1 MFNKYLLSMIVL
13 TGSILPVMAS
23 IPLESTQIRNYSQI
37 TDKDKY
43 MLSEQDVKNSELL
56 KNDSSNSG
64 SFTKE
69 EKSQKKYDEN
79 IIIKKNQDTVDNN
92 YISKSIYTVD
102 KEQKLKVD
110 PLYTKKTLKTNVS
123 VSSKTFKKDV
133 TASYNKPVNRKYSFL
148 GVINHK
154 ESTIDYDN
162 DIIGKRHQNK
172 ISNNYITKGIYKTDK
187 GREFKLTAKYST
199 NTARMLKEKIKNSD
213 YTVKSGEYN
222 IYGELKH
229 KVKDYAVTTKIGFS
243 LSNEK
248 VKYDAD
254 NYFSWQKHGSKNWG
268 SGAYSNEGGYGA
280 WNTKKQTVTLK
291 QDYSAP
297 SFNKKGIKH
306 ELSFGWGLDIA
317 DAKFNRDKDT
327 SLYYISEN
335 TYINDKSKISAISIK
350 RSKRFNAKM
359 AKLKRLRRA
368 NNLHKINK
376 NNAKYSESSAFWKG
390 RCIPNDPSCIVKEQF
405 LTNKTVYKAKKIN
418 VKDNALSAYVQDKM
432 TMGKLETTAG
442 LRFDRTS
449 LLKNN
454 NIAPRLSSVYK
465 YDNTTRIFGGI
476 NRYYS
481 SNILSYVL
489 NDNISANTRYARK
502 FPTRWLT
509 GVSSSLTDFKKLE
522 TPYSDELNLGMTK
535 SVGNVEFTLQG
546 VYRHGKKQFAK
557 TKDANAKDV
566 NNRYVVNNKG
576 KSKGHTLSFK
586 ANGLKPIIVS
596 EGILMS
602 WNVETS
608 HSKSTR
614 NYNSLSNKIIPEIFR
629 KKIIF
634 NGKLIN
640 TNDMPALN
648 SSRSIR
654 SSANVNFYIPKY
666 NLIFGNTIH
675 YRSSYDGYT
684 KKSFNCGSNE
694 PACGN
699 FTDPTYEYKKTK
711 FDSDINLDLHLIY
724 RPKDAKG
731 LALTL
736 DVINV
741 FNKKQDDNFS
751 IDSSNS
757 EGRTI
762 WSGIKYTW

>member
-1 MFNKYLLSMIVL
+1 
-13 TGSILPVMAS
+13 
-23 IPLESTQIRNYSQI
+23 
-37 TDKDKY
+37 
-43 MLSEQDVKNSELL
+43 
-56 KNDSSNSG
+56 
-64 SFTKE
+64 
-69 EKSQKKYDEN
+69 
-79 IIIKKNQDTVDNN
+79 
-92 YISKSIYTVD
+92 
-102 KEQKLKVD
+102 
-110 PLYTKKTLKTNVS
+110 
-123 VSSKTFKKDV
+123 
-133 TASYNKPVNRKYSFL
+133 
-148 GVINHK
+148 
-154 ESTIDYDN
+154 
-162 DIIGKRHQNK
+162 
-172 ISNNYITKGIYKTDK
+172 
-187 GREFKLTAKYST
+187 
-199 NTARMLKEKIKNSD
+199 
-213 YTVKSGEYN
+213 
-222 IYGELKH
+222 
-229 KVKDYAVTTKIGFS
+229 
-243 LSNEK
+243 
-248 VKYDAD
+248 
-254 NYFSWQKHGSKNWG
+254 
-268 SGAYSNEGGYGA
+268 
-280 WNTKKQTVTLK
+280 
-291 QDYSAP
+291 
-297 SFNKKGIKH
+297 
-306 ELSFGWGLDIA
+306 
-317 DAKFNRDKDT
+317 
-327 SLYYISEN
+327 
-335 TYINDKSKISAISIK
+335 
-350 RSKRFNAKM
+350 M
-359 AKLKRLRRA
+359 AKLKRLRRST
-368 NNLHKINK
+368 NLYKIDK
-376 NNAKYSESSAFWKG
+376 NNAKYSKYSAFWKG
-390 RCIPNDPSCIVKEQF
+390 ICVVPNDPACIEKEQF

-418 VKDNALSAYVQDKM
+418 IKDNALSAYVQDKM
-432 TMGKLETTAG
+432 TMGKLETTVG
-442 LRFDRTS
+442 LRFNRTS

-535 SVGNVEFTLQG
+535 SVGDVEFTLQG

-648 SSRSIR
+648 RSSSIR

-666 NLIFGNTIH
+666 NLIFGKTIH

-699 FTDPTYEYKKTK
+699 FTGPTYEYKKTK

-757 EGRTI
+757 QGRTI